1 MYLRDNLQNKG
12 GVIMSNF
19 SLFIQLQVRL
29 ILVNND
35 IIIGTIIHNNDEI
48 LEILDST
55 SNKTCYIIKSAI
67 VEIEKI

>member
-1 MYLRDNLQNKG
+1 
-12 GVIMSNF
+12 MSNF

-55 SNKTCYIIKSAI
+55 SNKTRYIIKSAI

>member
-1 MYLRDNLQNKG
+1 
-12 GVIMSNF
+12 MSNF

-35 IIIGTIIHNNDEI
+35 IIIGTIIRNNDEI

-55 SNKTCYIIKSAI
+55 SNKTRYIIKSAI

>member
-1 MYLRDNLQNKG
+1 
-12 GVIMSNF
+12 MSNF

-35 IIIGTIIHNNDEI
+35 IIIGTITHNNDEI

-55 SNKTCYIIKSAI
+55 SNKTRYIIKSAI

>member
-1 MYLRDNLQNKG
+1 
-12 GVIMSNF
+12 MSNF
-19 SLFIQLQVRL
+19 SLFIQSQVRL

-35 IIIGTIIHNNDEI
+35 IIIGTIIYNNDEI

-55 SNKTCYIIKSAI
+55 SNKTRYIIKSAI

>member
-1 MYLRDNLQNKG
+1 
-12 GVIMSNF
+12 MSNF
-19 SLFIQLQVRL
+19 SLFIQSQVRL

-55 SNKTCYIIKSAI
+55 SNKTRYIIKSAI
-67 VEIEKI
+67 IEIEKI

>member
-1 MYLRDNLQNKG
+1 
-12 GVIMSNF
+12 MSNF
-19 SLFIQLQVRL
+19 SLFIQSQVRL

-55 SNKTCYIIKSAI
+55 SNKTRYIIKSAI

>member
-55 SNKTCYIIKSAI
+55 SNKTRYIIKSAI

>member
-1 MYLRDNLQNKG
+1 
-12 GVIMSNF
+12 MSNF

>member
-1 MYLRDNLQNKG
+1 
-12 GVIMSNF
+12 MSNF

-55 SNKTCYIIKSAI
+55 SNKTRYIIKSAI
-67 VEIEKI
+67 IEIEKI